1 MKKYFIHFISLL
13 AFYQT
18 ALAQTATFKG
28 EVIDDKI
35 SIGYGVTTGDV
46 DGDGKPD
53 ILLADKKEIAWYKN
67 PGEKGKSW
75 TRYIMAKDLTE
86 QDNVCIAARDI
97 DGDGKVEV
105 AVGAQWNPSETK
117 NSKQSGAVFYLN
129 APDDRTQVW
138 EPVRLHH
145 EVTIHRMQWLKK
157 TEGDYQLMVLPLH
170 GEGNVSGEG
179 AGVKAIVFDVPENRK
194 GIWPYEL
201 LETGMHMTHNFHPM
215 EVSGRFLGMTV
226 AGKEGAQ
233 VFLNGADGW
242 AASGNW
248 MVADKGIGEIRT
260 GSLGKNQ
267 LFTATIEP
275 MHGNSLVVYSK
286 DSRTVLTDKIKEGH
300 ALVCA
305 DFFGQGRDQI
315 IMGWRNPNVIGETGV
330 RIFVGSDAEGKKWQE
345 YTLDEK
351 IKIACEDITAAD
363 LDGDG
368 DLDVIAS
375 GRATH
380 NVVVYWNQ
388 RKNEKGEK

>member
-1 MKKYFIHFISLL
+1 MKRKFLL
-13 AFYQT
+13 F
-18 ALAQTATFKG
+18 ALTLVAAKTVAQTATFVG

-35 SIGYGVTTGDV
+35 SIGYGVTSGDV

-53 ILLADKKEIAWYKN
+53 ILLSDKKEIVWYKN
-67 PGEKGKSW
+67 PGKKAEKW
-75 TRYIMAKDLTE
+75 TRYVIARDLTE

-117 NSKQSGAVFYLN
+117 NLKQSGAVYYLS
-129 APDDRTQVW
+129 APGDRTQLW

-157 TEGDYQLMVLPLH
+157 ADGTFQLAVLPLH
-170 GEGNVSGEG
+170 GEGNSGGEG
-179 AGVKAIVFDVPENRK
+179 AGVKLIAFDVPQNKTR
-194 GIWPYEL
+194 IWGFDL
-201 LETGMHMTHNFHPM
+201 VETGMHMTHNMHPM
-215 EVSGRFLGMTV
+215 EVPGRMLGLAV
-226 AGKEGAQ
+226 AGKEGVQ
-233 VFLNGADGW
+233 VFLDGAEGL
-242 AASGNW
+242 APSGTW
-248 MVADKGIGEIRT
+248 MVPQTGVGEVRT

-275 MHGNSLVVYSK
+275 MHGNTLVVYSK
-286 DSRTVLTDKIKEGH
+286 DNRTVLTDKIKEGH

-305 DFFGQGRDQI
+305 DFFGQGRDQVV
-315 IMGWRNPNVIGETGV
+315 MGWRNPNVTGETGV
-330 RIFVGSDAEGKKWQE
+330 RIFVGSDPEGKKWQE
-345 YTLDEK
+345 YALDDN

-368 DLDVIAS
+368 DLDILAS
-375 GRATH
+375 GRSTH

-388 RKNEKGEK
+388 KKK